1 MSDGSANK
9 DRKKYCAWRGLS
21 IKGQSFLTDL
31 SSNRNDKKGEWQ
43 EEKSRGR
50 EIRRLA
56 SMVPVLALL
65 AVFSSDIQSAENG
78 AETNRSR
85 QKTEQLCCHG
95 GQPATCLLFPRP
107 FGIWGRTL
115 HLGQHT
121 PRGAGRHE
129 SRQLPLLSGP
139 RCIHVSRWGGSP
151 GRTDCCPTWS
161 LGNEQQ
167 LFLRDLSLSVSP
179 AQPSMDFHTVPSHRG
194 SRGSWGSPAPLLLF
208 DMHK

>member
-56 SMVPVLALL
+56 STVPVSALL
-65 AVFSSDIQSAENG
+65 AVFSNDIQSAENG
-78 AETNRSR
+78 GETNCSR
-85 QKTEQLCCHG
+85 QKTEQLCCCG

-107 FGIWGRTL
+107 FGIWAGHSTWGSAL
-115 HLGQHT
+115 HGGQGDMRAGSCLCST
-121 PRGAGRHE
+121 APGAYVRPAGAGHLDG
-129 SRQLPLLSGP
+129 Q
-139 RCIHVSRWGGSP
+139 
-151 GRTDCCPTWS
+151 
-161 LGNEQQ
+161 
-167 LFLRDLSLSVSP
+167 
-179 AQPSMDFHTVPSHRG
+179 TVTPCGAWAMTS
-194 SRGSWGSPAPLLLF
+194 SCS
-208 DMHK
+208 